1 MAQTDTV
8 SIAVAK
14 SNLPLRLL
22 WQGGLVVALVLLIV
36 VFGALRPDVFLTVG
50 NLRNIL
56 EQVAILSIIAAAQT
70 VVMVAGDFDLSVGA
84 TATLS
89 GAVVAALLI
98 AGWALPLAILVGLLV
113 GLAAGLVNGVL
124 VASLRLSPFIATL
137 ATMTSIGGLAFIV
150 TGGTTLYG
158 LPQEFFWIGQG
169 RPLEIPMPIFFAL
182 AVAVIVW
189 VVLRFT
195 VVGRRWY
202 ALGGNNEVARLA
214 GINVSRARVLAF
226 GVAGLGSAI
235 GGIILVSRLGNATP
249 TGANHYMLYS
259 IAAVFLGMTLLR
271 SGRAN
276 LPGTLVG
283 VLIIGVMSN
292 GLNIIGVNSYV
303 QQLLIGVI
311 IIAAVALSALRTRQH

>member
-1 MAQTDTV
+1 MTQTDTV
-8 SIAVAK
+8 SIAVLR
-14 SNLPLRLL
+14 SNRALQLL
-22 WQGGLVVALVLLIV
+22 WQGGTVVALIFLIV
-36 VFGALRPDVFLTVG
+36 LFGVMRPEVFLTVG

-89 GAVVAALLI
+89 GAVVAVLLI
-98 AGWALPLAILVGLLV
+98 AGWALPLAILAGLPV

-124 VASLRLSPFIATL
+124 VAYLRLSPFIATL
-137 ATMTSIGGLAFIV
+137 ASMTSIGGLAFIV

-158 LPQEFFWIGQG
+158 LPEEFFWIGQS
-169 RPLEIPMPIFFAL
+169 RPLSIPMPIFFAL
-182 AVAVIVW
+182 AVAAIVW

-202 ALGGNNEVARLA
+202 ALGGNHEVARLA
-214 GINVSRARVLAF
+214 GINVSLARVLAF
-226 GVAGLGSAI
+226 GVAGLGAAL

-249 TGANHYMLYS
+249 TGANHYMLYA

-271 SGRAN
+271 SGQAN

-292 GLNIIGVNSYV
+292 GLNIVGVNSYV
-303 QQLLIGVI
+303 QQFLTGVI
-311 IIAAVALSALRTRQH
+311 IIAAVALSAFRTRRH

>member
-1 MAQTDTV
+1 MASTDTV
-8 SIAVAK
+8 SVPVPAK
-14 SNLPLRLL
+14 SLPVRLL
-22 WQGGLVVALVLLIV
+22 WQGGTLIALVLLIV
-36 VFGALRPDVFLTVG
+36 LFGAMRPEVFLTVG

-89 GAVVAALLI
+89 GAVVAAVLI
-98 AGWALPLAILVGLLV
+98 AGWALPLAILAGLLV
-113 GLAAGLVNGVL
+113 GLAAGLINGVL

-137 ATMTSIGGLAFIV
+137 ASMTSIGGLAFIV

-158 LPQEFFWIGQG
+158 LPEEFSWIGQS
-169 RPLEIPMPIFFAL
+169 RPLSIPMPIYFAL
-182 AVAVIVW
+182 AVALVVW

-202 ALGGNNEVARLA
+202 AVGGNHEVARLA
-214 GINVSRARVLAF
+214 GINVSAARVLAF
-226 GVAGLGSAI
+226 GVAGLGAAI

-249 TGANHYMLYS
+249 TGANHYMLYA

-271 SGRAN
+271 SGWAN

-292 GLNIIGVNSYV
+292 GLNIVGVNSYV
-303 QQLLIGVI
+303 QQLLTGVI
-311 IIAAVALSALRTRQH
+311 IIVAVALSAFRTRRH

>member
-1 MAQTDTV
+1 MAQADTV
-8 SIAVAK
+8 SISVPT

-22 WQGGLVVALVLLIV
+22 WQGGLIVALLLLIV
-36 VFGALRPDVFLTVG
+36 IFGALRPEVFLTVG

-89 GAVVAALLI
+89 GAVVASLLI
-98 AGWALPLAILVGLLV
+98 AGWALPLAIVVGLLV
-113 GLAAGLVNGVL
+113 GLAAGLTNGVL

-137 ATMTSIGGLAFIV
+137 ATMTSIGGLAYIV

-158 LPQEFFWIGQG
+158 LPEEFFWIGQS
-169 RPLEIPMPIFFAL
+169 RPLEIPMPIFFA
-182 AVAVIVW
+182 AVVAVIVW

-195 VVGRRWY
+195 VIGRRWY
-202 ALGGNNEVARLA
+202 ALGGNQDVARLA
-214 GINVSRARVLAF
+214 GINVSLARVLAF
-226 GVAGLGSAI
+226 GVAGLGAAI

-249 TGANHYMLYS
+249 TGANHYMLYA

-271 SGRAN
+271 SGQAN

-292 GLNIIGVNSYV
+292 GLNIVGVNSYV
-303 QQLLIGVI
+303 QQLLIGII
-311 IIAAVALSALRTRQH
+311 IIAAVALSALRTRRH

>member
-1 MAQTDTV
+1 MASTDTV
-8 SIAVAK
+8 SVPVPAK
-14 SNLPLRLL
+14 SLPVRLL
-22 WQGGLVVALVLLIV
+22 WQGGTLIALVLLIV
-36 VFGALRPDVFLTVG
+36 LFGAMRPEVFLTVG

-89 GAVVAALLI
+89 GAVVAAVLI
-98 AGWALPLAILVGLLV
+98 AGWALPLAILAGLLV
-113 GLAAGLVNGVL
+113 GLAAGLIIGVL

-137 ATMTSIGGLAFIV
+137 ASMTSIGGLAFIV

-158 LPQEFFWIGQG
+158 LPEEFSWIGQS
-169 RPLEIPMPIFFAL
+169 RPLSIPMPIYFAL
-182 AVAVIVW
+182 AVALVVW
-189 VVLRFT
+189 VVLSFT

-202 ALGGNNEVARLA
+202 AVGGNHEVARLA
-214 GINVSRARVLAF
+214 GINVSAARVLAF
-226 GVAGLGSAI
+226 GVAGLGAAI

-249 TGANHYMLYS
+249 TGANHYMLYA

-271 SGRAN
+271 SGWAN

-292 GLNIIGVNSYV
+292 GLNIVGVNSYV
-303 QQLLIGVI
+303 QQLLTGVI
-311 IIAAVALSALRTRQH
+311 IIVAVALSAFRTRRH